1 MKIRPLLKML
11 VSCLLGACMW
21 FAMAASRQDYEH
33 AEPIEIINTIVETDD
48 SKVIDTELNRVDN
61 SFGPFDTNLKI
72 ANTFD
77 SVRFNMSSYL
87 ERIVFLGLSGAVIL
101 IIYNGL
107 RLALS
112 PVSEWEAANV
122 RKRIVYIFVGAILLT
137 GFYLVLKVVLNVIL
151 DIAI

>member
-1 MKIRPLLKML
+1 
-11 VSCLLGACMW
+11 
-21 FAMAASRQDYEH
+21 MAASRQDYEH

-112 PVSEWEAANV
+112 PVSE
-122 RKRIVYIFVGAILLT
+122 
-137 GFYLVLKVVLNVIL
+137 
-151 DIAI
+151 